1 MTYTAPHSDL
11 FVLLR
16 LVCVDHVEH
25 GVPPGGHGEFS
36 FCLNLF
42 ASVGGFWHSPSVP
55 LRTVPLLLIFCEFSE
70 FRFCL
75 FQFKVVL
82 SLFVDV
88 HVRSLGVGVLC
99 RWRW

>member
-1 MTYTAPHSDL
+1 MTYAAPRSVL

-16 LVCVDHVEH
+16 LVCVDHFEH

-42 ASVGGFWHSPSVP
+42 VSVGGVGHFPSVP
-55 LRTVPLLLIFCEFSE
+55 LHTGPLLLIFRGFSE

-75 FQFKVVL
+75 FQFEVVL
-82 SLFVDV
+82 PQFFDV
-88 HVRSLGVGVLC
+88 HV
-99 RWRW
+99 